1 MIRTLL
7 PLLLLFSSGAM
18 AQDAEPTTL
27 EPVVVTAPRPEP
39 FKPDPFAFHNPNDYQ
54 PTRFDRYWRETSPE
68 QFAMNGGVVP
78 WLNQK
83 IAKGLS
89 KVGRKM
95 GLKQQV
101 QPAVARPSPLTDE
114 QLERATQH

>member
-27 EPVVVTAPRPEP
+27 EPVVVTAPRP
-39 FKPDPFAFHNPNDYQ
+39 DPFAFHNPIDYQ
-54 PTRFDRYWRETSPE
+54 PTRFDKYWRETSPE
-68 QFAMNGGVVP
+68 QFGMNGGVVP

-95 GLKQQV
+95 GLRQQV

-114 QLERATQH
+114 QLERASEQQ

>member
-1 MIRTLL
+1 MKTFLVLL
-7 PLLLLFSSGAM
+7 MLLSMPVF

-27 EPVVVTAPRPEP
+27 EPVVVSAPR
-39 FKPDPFAFHNPNDYQ
+39 PDPFAFHNPIDYQ
-54 PTRFDRYWRETSPE
+54 PTGFDKYWRETSPE
-68 QFAMNGGVVP
+68 QFALSGGVVP

-114 QLERATQH
+114 QLERATQKEGAH